1 MGLRKDFLWG
11 GALAAHQVEG
21 GWDQGGKGMSVADVM
36 TAGDNV
42 THAPRRIT
50 DGVLPG
56 ENYPNHEAVDF
67 YHHYKEDIALFAEM
81 GFKALRTSIQWTRI
95 FPEGDETTPNEE
107 GIAFYNDLIDT
118 CLSHGIEPV
127 ITLQHFEM
135 PWGLVKKYNGFM
147 DKRVIDYFCRFAS
160 VCFERFGDRVK
171 YWMTINEINNQAAQP
186 IAHHMLQEGGVLI
199 QDGDPKAEEMM
210 YQSAINELIASA
222 KAVQI
227 GHAMNPGL
235 MIGCMIANEPL
246 YGATCKP
253 EDMLEMEKANQK
265 RYWMLDVHARGYVPA
280 FIEKLWA
287 RKGYQIDLSDA
298 ERRVLAAGT
307 VDYIGWSY
315 YMSQAVAWREANT
328 DFDFYELEDIVDN
341 PYVKKSD
348 WGWPIDPLGIR
359 YGLNWM
365 EDRYHLPQFIVEN
378 GLGAYD
384 KVELDGSIDDQYRI
398 DYLRAHIAKMIEAVD
413 EDGVDLLGY
422 TMWAPIDIVSAST
435 GEMDKRYGFVY
446 VNKNNAGEG
455 DLSRSRKKSFY
466 WYKKVIATNGEDLA

>member
-118 CLSHGIEPV
+118 CLSYGIEPV

>member
-11 GALAAHQVEG
+11 GAVAAHQVEG

-67 YHHYKEDIALFAEM
+67 YHRYKEDIALFAEM

-118 CLSHGIEPV
+118 CLSYGIEPV

-280 FIEKLWA
+280 FVEKLWA

-384 KVELDGSIDDQYRI
+384 KVEPDGSIDDQYRI